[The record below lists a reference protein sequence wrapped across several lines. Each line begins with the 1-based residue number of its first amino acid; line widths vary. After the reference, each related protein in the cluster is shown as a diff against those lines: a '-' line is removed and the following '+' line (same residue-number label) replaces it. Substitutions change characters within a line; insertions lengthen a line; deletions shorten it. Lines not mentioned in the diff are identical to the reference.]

1 MRECPKGA
9 DLPLN
14 GGRFRFEAG
23 SRLFLI
29 PGGAM
34 QDPGDS
40 PLLSS
45 LDLRTF
51 VLDKTSDVQRA
62 LDPIRRLGFGDG
74 AHGCL
79 GTEIVLAE
87 IREVVRQLCAQSNL
101 RRAAGQ
107 IEKQELFSLPVSLEI
122 RFDPQSAQ

>member
-1 MRECPKGA
+1 
-9 DLPLN
+9 
-14 GGRFRFEAG
+14 
-23 SRLFLI
+23 
-29 PGGAM
+29 M

-51 VLDKTSDVQRA
+51 VPDQTPEVQRA

-87 IREVVRQLCAQSNL
+87 IREVVRQLCVQSNL